1 MAAIL
6 KNAVLAFI
14 GFGSGIVISG
24 AVFALITVLGV
35 VPRLAQK
42 TKTES
47 YIKLYEESI
56 LLGGVTASLLGFFN
70 PYLPVGRPTI
80 MLLSLCI
87 GIFYGCLAVA
97 LAEVLNVLPL
107 VARRTRLQRGM
118 VWLVLAFS
126 FGKMFGSILYF
137 LIPGYYH
144 F

>member
-1 MAAIL
+1 MTDIL
-6 KNAVLAFI
+6 KNAVLALI

-24 AVFALITVLGV
+24 AVFALITILGV
-35 VPRLAQK
+35 VPRFAQK

-47 YIKLYEESI
+47 YIKVYEEAI
-56 LLGGVTASLLGFFN
+56 LFGGVAASVLEFAK
-70 PYLPVGRPTI
+70 PYLPVGKPI
-80 MLLSLCI
+80 VIAFSLCI

-107 VARRTRLQRGM
+107 VARRVRLQRGM
-118 VWLVLAFS
+118 VWFVLAFS
-126 FGKMFGSILYF
+126 FGKMIGAVMYF